1 MANWVIEKFDG
12 LSSEVVAE
20 LPGNYSEPEIE
31 NLLRHLVCT
40 TLSPSAIVS
49 SLKRQSKGARF
60 CGLLER
66 VGGTGKYPIHYGHG
80 SPSFT
85 ARKSK

>member
-1 MANWVIEKFDG
+1 MAKWVIEKIDG
-12 LSSEVVAE
+12 LSSEIVAE

-40 TLSPSAIVS
+40 TLSPSEVAS
-49 SLKRQSKGARF
+49 SMKRKPKGARS

-66 VGGTGKYPIHYGHG
+66 VGATGKYPIHYGHG

-85 ARKSK
+85 ARKSN